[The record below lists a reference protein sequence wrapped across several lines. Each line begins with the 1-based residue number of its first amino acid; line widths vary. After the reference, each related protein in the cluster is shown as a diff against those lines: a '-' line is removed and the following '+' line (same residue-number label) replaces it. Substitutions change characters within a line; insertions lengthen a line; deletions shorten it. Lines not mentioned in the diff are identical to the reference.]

1 MPTPHREV
9 VRWVAAY
16 GVLTSSSDTASD
28 RTDPIE
34 IGAYGG
40 LQCTLIICNPLL
52 RDAATRHCLG
62 LDPKLPLKMALT
74 RCR

>member
-16 GVLTSSSDTASD
+16 GGLTPSSDSAPH
-28 RTDPIE
+28 RADPTE
-34 IGAYGG
+34 VGAYGG
-40 LQCTLIICNPLL
+40 LQCTLVFGNPVLG
-52 RDAATRHCLG
+52 DAATRHCLG

-74 RCR
+74 GCR